1 MPNSAVGVAAIFP
14 IFDWFSL
21 RDRTRIE
28 VHNERAQRAR

>member
-1 MPNSAVGVAAIFP
+1 MPNWTVSVAAIFP

-28 VHNERAQRAR
+28 IHNERAQRAR